1 MELKLAKMAFSM
13 LLVWFLS
20 WTPYAAVSIATIFF
34 NGNGISPIV
43 AVVPTICTK
52 GSAFA
57 NAMLYGIR
65 YFAILL
71 LPEFS
76 TKMISTGLLIVLVAL
91 LK

>member
-65 YFAILL
+65 YFAI
-71 LPEFS
+71 FV
-76 TKMISTGLLIVLVAL
+76 II
-91 LK
+91 